1 LEITRG
7 KIASAQKAIIYGPEG
22 IGKSTFASQF
32 PNPLVSDTEGSTKHL
47 DVPRLPVPTSWQ
59 MLLDQAAWVKAHPDV
74 CGTYIVDTADWAE
87 RLCIAHIC
95 AKAQKS
101 GIEDFGY
108 GKGFTYLEEEFGR
121 YLNVLSDVISVGIN
135 VVLVAHAQMRKF
147 EQPNEAGAYD
157 RWEMKLQ
164 KKTAP
169 LVKEW
174 ADLIL
179 FVNYKIFVVDV
190 DGKNKA
196 QGGKR
201 VIYTTHH
208 PCWDA
213 KNRHDLPEEIPMDYA
228 AIAHC
233 IPSRSAVAPQQVAQP
248 VTQPAPQQSAPE
260 PIAQPEPQPMPDA
273 PVQQQAALINDLE
286 AEGVPKALAD
296 LMRASDVTLDEIHA
310 AIVAKKYF
318 PPNTPFRNYPKDFV
332 EGALIG
338 AWPQVLQVIEQN
350 RVPF

>member
-1 LEITRG
+1 MRAVL
-7 KIASAQKAIIYGPEG
+7 YGVEG
-22 IGKSTFASQF
+22 IGKSTLASKF
-32 PNPLVSDTEGSTKHL
+32 PKPLFIDIEGSTDDMDVARL
-47 DVPRLPVPTSWQ
+47 DRPSSWQ
-59 MLLDQAAWVKAHPDV
+59 MLLSQIEWVKNNPDV
-74 CGTYIVDTADWAE
+74 CNTLVIDTADWAE
-87 RLCIAHIC
+87 KLCVNHLC
-95 AKAQKS
+95 AKYNKT
-101 GIEDFGY
+101 GLENFGY
-108 GKGFTYLEEEFGR
+108 GTGYTYLEEEFGR
-121 YLNVLSDVISVGIN
+121 LLNVLSDVAERDVN
-135 VVLVAHAQMRKF
+135 VVLTAHACIKKF
-147 EQPNEAGAYD
+147 EQPDETGSYD
-157 RWEMKLQ
+157 RWQLKLE

-174 ADLIL
+174 AKMVL
-179 FVNYKIFVVDV
+179 FCNYKTIVINVDNQGASK
-190 DGKNKA
+190 GKNKA

-213 KNRHDLPEEIPMDYA
+213 KNRHDLPDEIPMDYA

-233 IPSRSAVAPQQVAQP
+233 IPSRNAVAPQQVAQP

-273 PVQQQAALINDLE
+273 PVQQQAAPINDLE